1 MKSQLLIHEEPLQ
14 VLPSLAVAV
23 GLNEAIILQQV
34 HYWLKRTEHLME
46 GKPWV
51 YNSYVQWRDQFPF
64 WSHDTIKR
72 AIQHLEALGV
82 LISTARFNR
91 KPIDKTKWYTINYDR
106 LNAVCGSSTM
116 QNAPTTMQ
124 NAPTL
129 AQSAPMD
136 DAKCTDGR
144 CKMHP
149 LPEITAETT
158 SEILNPGIS
167 RTRAKTS
174 GAREAKVK
182 RLPRPAYPSGFLAF
196 WACYPPERRA
206 AKPEC
211 LKVWCAA
218 TLEERTAE
226 LCEKVE
232 RLKVTSWHDKEPTFI
247 PLMLTWLNQGRY
259 EDELMVMPRAILR
272 GLGAREQR
280 NAEASLRLLEEMK
293 HGRL

>member
-51 YNSYVQWRDQFPF
+51 YNSYVQWRGQFPF

-106 LNAVCGSSTM
+106 LNDVCGSTTM

-124 NAPTL
+124 NAPTSE
-129 AQSAPMD
+129 QSAPMD

-149 LPEITAETT
+149 LPEITTETT
-158 SEILNPGIS
+158 SEILKTKT
-167 RTRAKTS
+167 TRA
-174 GAREAKVK
+174 RKVRK
-182 RLPRPAYPSGFLAF
+182 LPRPDYTAGFLAF
-196 WACYPPERRA
+196 WECYPHERRA
-206 AKPEC
+206 SKPTC
-211 LKVWCAA
+211 LHVWNDAA
-218 TLEERTAE
+218 LEERSGE
-226 LCEKVE
+226 ICEKVE
-232 RLKVTSWHDKEPTFI
+232 RLKVTSWRNREPTYI
-247 PLMLTWLNQGRY
+247 PMTLTWLHEGRY
-259 EDELMVMPRAILR
+259 DDELMEMPSAIMR

-280 NAEASLRLLEEMK
+280 TAQASLRLIEEMK